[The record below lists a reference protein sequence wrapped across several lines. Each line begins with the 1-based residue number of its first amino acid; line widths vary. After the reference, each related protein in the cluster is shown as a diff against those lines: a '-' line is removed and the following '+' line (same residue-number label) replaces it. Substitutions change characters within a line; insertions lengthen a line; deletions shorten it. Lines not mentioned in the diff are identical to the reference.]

1 MAWSLLHLHARFVIT
16 CFVMISV
23 SLIEFKCHGHS
34 NRNHFFLVKYVAQR
48 GRVFEIALFD
58 GGYVLACENQNRTGF
73 EEDQFSFNDD
83 EQNCMSLE
91 FYFFEISFFFGHDPK
106 SQVQYIFN
114 LHSAGIM
121 QILGHAIM
129 QLLHLK
135 RPKLIEHN
143 VSVFRAQAWNELV
156 RHSLEY
162 PVSSSKRAFCE
173 QWQA

>member
-1 MAWSLLHLHARFVIT
+1 MQTESMAWSLLHLHARFVIT

-91 FYFFEISFFFGHDPK
+91 FYFFEISFFLDMIPNPK
-106 SQVQYIFN
+106 FNIFSIYLVQASCKFWDTQPCN
-114 LHSAGIM
+114 
-121 QILGHAIM
+121 
-129 QLLHLK
+129 
-135 RPKLIEHN
+135 
-143 VSVFRAQAWNELV
+143 
-156 RHSLEY
+156 
-162 PVSSSKRAFCE
+162 FCT
-173 QWQA
+173 